1 VLHTQTVG
9 EHSWRV
15 ATIHTEIWPHVE
27 EQDLI
32 LRHILL
38 HDATEMWTG
47 DIPFPAKRLSPAL
60 ASACADIE
68 DHASREMGIEWRALS
83 TEQRRRIKVCDLLE
97 MWEFGL
103 IEMSMG
109 NSYARPIVA
118 DTIRAA
124 FEMTDE
130 KDRDTVNRWTVE
142 TSRMLT

>member
-1 VLHTQTVG
+1 
-9 EHSWRV
+9 
-15 ATIHTEIWPHVE
+15 
-27 EQDLI
+27 
-32 LRHILL
+32 
-38 HDATEMWTG
+38 
-47 DIPFPAKRLSPAL
+47 
-60 ASACADIE
+60 
-68 DHASREMGIEWRALS
+68 MGIEWRALS